1 VQEDGGQDRGKEV
14 SVFRIEPE
22 EVLGSLF
29 GIAPPTPK

>member
-1 VQEDGGQDRGKEV
+1 MQEDCGEERGKEV

-29 GIAPPTPK
+29 GSVPPTSK